1 MSMEETNNRVLAVG
15 AHPDDVEFMCSG
27 TLKLL
32 KEKGYDIHIAV
43 IANGD
48 LGTNIEG
55 PETITKIRRQEA
67 LDAASLLKAIFYP
80 LGELDF
86 RIEFDEKT
94 KMKVTECI
102 RMVNPS
108 IVFTHPHEDYVV
120 DHEIT
125 SKLVRLGCFAASVP
139 NYFTHSNMPH
149 DRTSNIPYL
158 YYWSPLE
165 GKNLYGDFVDQ
176 RIYVNITNVIEFKSK
191 ILACHKSQRDWMREL
206 GMDKYIDSMK
216 NTAKKYG
223 DVSGFHFAE
232 GFIQHLGSAY
242 PQGNI
247 LKEILNDFIK
257 ERQKIS

>member
-1 MSMEETNNRVLAVG
+1 MQVINNHVLAVG
-15 AHPDDVEFMCSG
+15 AHPDDVEFMCAG

-32 KEKGYDIHIAV
+32 KEKGYAIHIAV
-43 IANGD
+43 VANGD
-48 LGTNIEG
+48 LGSNVEG
-55 PETITKIRRQEA
+55 PEAITKIRRKEA
-67 LDAASLLKAIFYP
+67 LDAASLLKAKFYP
-80 LGELDF
+80 LGERDL

-102 RMVNPS
+102 RMVNPL

-125 SKLVRLGCFAASVP
+125 SKLVQLGCFAASIP
-139 NYFTHSNMPH
+139 NYLTYSDMPH

-165 GKNLYGDFVDQ
+165 GKNIYGDFIEQ
-176 RIYVNITNVIEFKSK
+176 RIYVNITNEIELKSK
-191 ILACHKSQRDWMREL
+191 MLACHKSQRDWMREL

-223 DVSGFHFAE
+223 NVSGFNFAE
-232 GFIQHLGSAY
+232 GFMQHSGSAY

-247 LKEILNDFIK
+247 LKEILSDFIK
-257 ERQKIS
+257 ERQMIP